1 MEQNQN
7 ESSQI
12 GAVRVLVNAVRLA
25 QSRGVFSLEEA
36 SLIHDSVKL
45 LTTPPEERAQKYH
58 QDMVSQL
65 PTPPATDAE

>member
-1 MEQNQN
+1 MDQNQN
-7 ESSQI
+7 ESQQV

-36 SLIHDSVKL
+36 SLVHQSVKL

-58 QDMVSQL
+58 EDMISQI